1 MDNRT
6 RGFERVSRMEEDGEF
21 IALPKRAT
29 VDSAGYD
36 LCSAEFKVLKPGCEH
51 IFKTG
56 IKAYMQIDE
65 YLAVHIRS
73 SKAIKEDL
81 RLINQTGIVDADYYN
96 NPDNEGEILIAIK
109 NVGFTSVAIMSGER
123 IAQGIFT
130 KFLKADNDEFCGIRR
145 GGVGST
151 DETASM

>member
-6 RGFERVSRMEEDGEF
+6 RGFERVSRVEDAGNL
-21 IALPKRAT
+21 IPLPKRAT

-65 YLAVHIRS
+65 YLAVYIRS

-81 RLINQTGIVDADYYN
+81 RLINQTGIVDSDYYN
-96 NPDNEGEILIAIK
+96 NPDNDGEILVAIK
-109 NVGFTSVAIMSGER
+109 NVGFTSVAIMPGER

-130 KFLKADNDEFCGIRR
+130 KFLKADNDEYGGMRT